1 MGISKEGP
9 QGAEWD
15 ILLGGCVKRIGRIEL
30 GKSEHTPEE
39 QHESNEINRTDPR
52 PFPLAATTIP

>member
-1 MGISKEGP
+1 MQSG
-9 QGAEWD
+9 D

-30 GKSEHTPEE
+30 GKSEHIPEE

-52 PFPLAATTIP
+52 PLPLAATTIP